1 MINKLK
7 QKLFTPL
14 SLLIGLSMVINACVK
29 YDYDDPYPLK
39 MPLGE
44 VLSIQELRQLFSDN
58 QNQAL
63 KFTEDY
69 SVYGVI
75 TMDGSSGNIYRNA
88 FLQDATGAINLRLMS
103 PGGLNQGDSIR
114 LYLKGTTLSSFQQML
129 QVDSVHTGYNVA
141 KLATKVPV
149 KPTLTDIPTL
159 LTDRSFQSMLIK
171 LEGVEFVQEELGQT
185 FADSEN
191 LVARNL
197 MLKDC
202 DGNEII
208 VRTSGYASFAD
219 DIIPEGNG
227 TFIGISAQFR
237 SDRQL
242 YIRHLD
248 EIKLDGPRCP
258 APGDD
263 MEPITIAEIKELESQ
278 GVVPA
283 GRRLEGV
290 VISDRANGNTP
301 ERNLHLMDENGD
313 GLALRFLNAHDFDL
327 GDQIRVLVGERSIT
341 RFLGL
346 LQISDIPNA
355 DGIVMGEG
363 QLPDPVQAT
372 LKQLTDEVD
381 LYQSTLVKVENV
393 TIPPRPV
400 FEGSIPVT
408 DETGQAVMYTS
419 QWASFATTPV
429 TPGVYNVT
437 AIASHQNGVQLVI
450 RSLDDLE
457 FVDEY
462 DPGDADLISIG
473 DVIAHYNQGGTAIP
487 AGKSVEGVIIS
498 DKNHNNTFGRNAFL
512 QGDDGHGIA
521 LRFDANHDFN
531 LGDKIRISASELPLE
546 EFNGLLQI
554 NHIPTG
560 NAELLATDM
569 EPEPQ
574 VTTIENILDNMDVF
588 EATLVRI
595 ENVTISGGAT
605 FSGELTLNDGTAT
618 IAMYTRPD
626 ATFSGNQVPD
636 GTVTLTG
643 IVSIHF
649 NPQIVLRNMDDIQQ

>member
-1 MINKLK
+1 
-7 QKLFTPL
+7 
-14 SLLIGLSMVINACVK
+14 
-29 YDYDDPYPLK
+29 
-39 MPLGE
+39 
-44 VLSIQELRQLFSDN
+44 
-58 QNQAL
+58 
-63 KFTEDY
+63 
-69 SVYGVI
+69 
-75 TMDGSSGNIYRNA
+75 
-88 FLQDATGAINLRLMS
+88 
-103 PGGLNQGDSIR
+103 
-114 LYLKGTTLSSFQQML
+114 
-129 QVDSVHTGYNVA
+129 
-141 KLATKVPV
+141 
-149 KPTLTDIPTL
+149 
-159 LTDRSFQSMLIK
+159 
-171 LEGVEFVQEELGQT
+171 
-185 FADSEN
+185 
-191 LVARNL
+191 
-197 MLKDC
+197 
-202 DGNEII
+202 
-208 VRTSGYASFAD
+208 
-219 DIIPEGNG
+219 
-227 TFIGISAQFR
+227 
-237 SDRQL
+237 
-242 YIRHLD
+242 
-248 EIKLDGPRCP
+248 
-258 APGDD
+258 
-263 MEPITIAEIKELESQ
+263 
-278 GVVPA
+278 
-283 GRRLEGV
+283 
-290 VISDRANGNTP
+290 
-301 ERNLHLMDENGD
+301 MDENGD

-531 LGDKIRISASELPLE
+531 LGDKIRISASELPWRSLTV
-546 EFNGLLQI
+546 FCRS
-554 NHIPTG
+554 
-560 NAELLATDM
+560 
-569 EPEPQ
+569 
-574 VTTIENILDNMDVF
+574 TTFPPAMPSCWL
-588 EATLVRI
+588 RI
-595 ENVTISGGAT
+595 WNPSPRLRPLKISSTIWMCLKPRWYA
-605 FSGELTLNDGTAT
+605 LK
-618 IAMYTRPD
+618 M
-626 ATFSGNQVPD
+626 
-636 GTVTLTG
+636 
-643 IVSIHF
+643 
-649 NPQIVLRNMDDIQQ
+649 

>member
-1 MINKLK
+1 
-7 QKLFTPL
+7 
-14 SLLIGLSMVINACVK
+14 MVINACVK

-290 VISDRANGNTP
+290 VISDRANGNT
-301 ERNLHLMDENGD
+301 L
-313 GLALRFLNAHDFDL
+313 
-327 GDQIRVLVGERSIT
+327 S
-341 RFLGL
+341 
-346 LQISDIPNA
+346 
-355 DGIVMGEG
+355 
-363 QLPDPVQAT
+363 
-372 LKQLTDEVD
+372 
-381 LYQSTLVKVENV
+381 
-393 TIPPRPV
+393 
-400 FEGSIPVT
+400 
-408 DETGQAVMYTS
+408 
-419 QWASFATTPV
+419 
-429 TPGVYNVT
+429 
-437 AIASHQNGVQLVI
+437 
-450 RSLDDLE
+450 
-457 FVDEY
+457 
-462 DPGDADLISIG
+462 
-473 DVIAHYNQGGTAIP
+473 
-487 AGKSVEGVIIS
+487 
-498 DKNHNNTFGRNAFL
+498 
-512 QGDDGHGIA
+512 
-521 LRFDANHDFN
+521 
-531 LGDKIRISASELPLE
+531 
-546 EFNGLLQI
+546 
-554 NHIPTG
+554 
-560 NAELLATDM
+560 
-569 EPEPQ
+569 
-574 VTTIENILDNMDVF
+574 
-588 EATLVRI
+588 
-595 ENVTISGGAT
+595 AT
-605 FSGELTLNDGTAT
+605 FT
-618 IAMYTRPD
+618 
-626 ATFSGNQVPD
+626 
-636 GTVTLTG
+636 
-643 IVSIHF
+643 
-649 NPQIVLRNMDDIQQ
+649 